1 MVANNDS
8 FSESVSSPNDGTVPV
23 YVNWTLGTANNSD
36 VTINFNATIADAMG
50 NQNGVVISANNVT
63 FCYKDANGIQRNIS
77 NESGSITVV
86 ESDLQIEKIHND
98 ADGVIE
104 AGDIV
109 NYTITVNH
117 TSSSDTDAYDVRIN
131 DTVPEGLKIISSESN
146 PQANQTMQSGN
157 NLSWSYYKIAR
168 GTTAIINYTV
178 SVTGMVGIDETLL
191 NNATLTWTSTNGTNP
206 NERYGNQTDQ
216 ALLQVNDSV
225 SITKTPD
232 YPREA
237 TIGES
242 VNFTIFVDLPNAT
255 LYNVWI
261 NFTAIVNDETMNQ
274 DGVDL
279 SNNATVHWVDYN
291 GASHTDSD
299 RSANTT
305 IIEPDLRINKTANPT
320 TEHAGATIT
329 YTIPVFHTINSTSDA
344 HDVWINDT
352 MDEMADF
359 VAGSNVSDPPANLT
373 IHAGRNV
380 SWMYNI
386 IPVGYNGTN
395 PIVLR
400 YNVTLNISVAPYD
413 IIVNNVSLV
422 WTGTEGVNPHER
434 SYTRSDSSQVNA
446 KNASI
451 DLAKTVWN
459 GTAWVDSCNKAIG
472 DDAMFN
478 LTIRNTGTDSLI
490 NITVNDTLPSGLS
503 NATWINNS
511 RTWVFD
517 RLSIGETIRI
527 AFNATVGSSGV
538 IVNPADV
545 TARAENMSMHVF
557 DEDDATVLVGADLS
571 ITKSDSPDPVTAGT
585 YLGYEINVTN
595 NGPGYARNVNVT
607 DTLPDGVMF
616 SSASPPP
623 KWKHWKDLLVELY
636 RNQSQ

>member
-255 LYNVWI
+255 LYNECHALQRYGERY
-261 NFTAIVNDETMNQ
+261 T
-274 DGVDL
+274 
-279 SNNATVHWVDYN
+279 
-291 GASHTDSD
+291 
-299 RSANTT
+299 
-305 IIEPDLRINKTANPT
+305 LR
-320 TEHAGATIT
+320 
-329 YTIPVFHTINSTSDA
+329 
-344 HDVWINDT
+344 W
-352 MDEMADF
+352 MD
-359 VAGSNVSDPPANLT
+359 
-373 IHAGRNV
+373 
-380 SWMYNI
+380 
-386 IPVGYNGTN
+386 
-395 PIVLR
+395 
-400 YNVTLNISVAPYD
+400 
-413 IIVNNVSLV
+413 
-422 WTGTEGVNPHER
+422 
-434 SYTRSDSSQVNA
+434 
-446 KNASI
+446 
-451 DLAKTVWN
+451 
-459 GTAWVDSCNKAIG
+459 
-472 DDAMFN
+472 
-478 LTIRNTGTDSLI
+478 IR
-490 NITVNDTLPSGLS
+490 
-503 NATWINNS
+503 
-511 RTWVFD
+511 
-517 RLSIGETIRI
+517 RI
-527 AFNATVGSSGV
+527 QLQHQ
-538 IVNPADV
+538 
-545 TARAENMSMHVF
+545 R
-557 DEDDATVLVGADLS
+557 
-571 ITKSDSPDPVTAGT
+571 K
-585 YLGYEINVTN
+585 
-595 NGPGYARNVNVT
+595 
-607 DTLPDGVMF
+607 
-616 SSASPPP
+616 
-623 KWKHWKDLLVELY
+623 
-636 RNQSQ
+636 

>member
-1 MVANNDS
+1 
-8 FSESVSSPNDGTVPV
+8 
-23 YVNWTLGTANNSD
+23 
-36 VTINFNATIADAMG
+36 
-50 NQNGVVISANNVT
+50 
-63 FCYKDANGIQRNIS
+63 
-77 NESGSITVV
+77 
-86 ESDLQIEKIHND
+86 
-98 ADGVIE
+98 
-104 AGDIV
+104 
-109 NYTITVNH
+109 
-117 TSSSDTDAYDVRIN
+117 
-131 DTVPEGLKIISSESN
+131 
-146 PQANQTMQSGN
+146 
-157 NLSWSYYKIAR
+157 
-168 GTTAIINYTV
+168 
-178 SVTGMVGIDETLL
+178 
-191 NNATLTWTSTNGTNP
+191 
-206 NERYGNQTDQ
+206 
-216 ALLQVNDSV
+216 
-225 SITKTPD
+225 
-232 YPREA
+232 
-237 TIGES
+237 
-242 VNFTIFVDLPNAT
+242 
-255 LYNVWI
+255 
-261 NFTAIVNDETMNQ
+261 
-274 DGVDL
+274 
-279 SNNATVHWVDYN
+279 VDYN

-545 TARAENMSMHVF
+545 TARAENRSMHVF

-623 KWKHWKDLLVELY
+623 NGSTGRIYWWNFTGIKANSSILIWVYVGTGTAGSLENTVNVTGATHDPDEANNADTEYTTVRIGGGGGSGGHADSYDDSISDRREQFDGTDPNK
-636 RNQSQ
+636 SP